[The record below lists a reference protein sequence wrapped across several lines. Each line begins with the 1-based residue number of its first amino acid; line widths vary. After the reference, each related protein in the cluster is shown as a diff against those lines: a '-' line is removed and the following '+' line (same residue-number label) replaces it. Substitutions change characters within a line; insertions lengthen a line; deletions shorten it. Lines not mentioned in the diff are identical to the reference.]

1 MKIREREGARLMA
14 IFSAMKA
21 KLLLVVFIELW
32 GKLEE
37 EEFRVG
43 IQLCVYQFR
52 DTLPS
57 FS

>member
-21 KLLLVVFIELW
+21 KLLVVVFIELW

-43 IQLCVYQFR
+43 IQLSVYQFLV
-52 DTLPS
+52 TLPS

>member
-21 KLLLVVFIELW
+21 KLLVVVFIELW

-43 IQLCVYQFR
+43 IQLCVYQFLV
-52 DTLPS
+52 TLPS